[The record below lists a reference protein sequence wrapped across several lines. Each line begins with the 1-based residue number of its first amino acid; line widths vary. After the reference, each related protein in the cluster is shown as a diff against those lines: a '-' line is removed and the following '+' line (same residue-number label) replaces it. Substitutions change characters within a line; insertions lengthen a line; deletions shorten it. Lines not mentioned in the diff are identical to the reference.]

1 MARVTVEDCIAK
13 VPNRFEL
20 VVMAARRA
28 KDIEHGAQVS
38 VPRNNDKST
47 LIALREIAQDAL
59 DLEQLLAA
67 TKKGLLCDNTS
78 YIDEEEEEDEIVA
91 DNQFDDDDFED
102 DFEDDAAGR
111 VSDDEEE
118 EDFDEDYDS

>member
-20 VVMAARRA
+20 VIMAARRA

-47 LIALREIAQDAL
+47 LIALREIAQDAIDM
-59 DLEQLLAA
+59 DLLLAA
-67 TKKGLLCDNTS
+67 TKKGLINETNNYES
-78 YIDEEEEEDEIVA
+78 EEEAEEQFED
-91 DNQFDDDDFED
+91 DNFED
-102 DFEDDAAGR
+102 DFEDDGDK
-111 VSDDEEE
+111 SGEEFDDEDEE
-118 EDFDEDYDS
+118 YDD